1 MLTILKNE
9 KRTHFSDVITGDESW
24 FFFEYCRSSQWVFFK
39 DDLIAKTQK
48 TKMEKKI
55 TRKLTGV
62 EHDLEESIKS
72 HIFEILDEF
81 EPDSWQSL
89 FNSWIEHPLFIINTR
104 ISFK

>member
-55 TRKLTGV
+55 MLTIFFNESGLIIVNFLPPKL
-62 EHDLEESIKS
+62 K
-72 HIFEILDEF
+72 
-81 EPDSWQSL
+81 
-89 FNSWIEHPLFIINTR
+89 FNG
-104 ISFK
+104 

>member
-48 TKMEKKI
+48 TNMEKKI
-55 TRKLTGV
+55 MLTIFFNGSDLIIVYFLPPKL
-62 EHDLEESIKS
+62 K
-72 HIFEILDEF
+72 
-81 EPDSWQSL
+81 
-89 FNSWIEHPLFIINTR
+89 FNG
-104 ISFK
+104 

>member
-48 TKMEKKI
+48 TNMEKKI
-55 TRKLTGV
+55 MLTIFFNGSGLIIVNFLLPKL
-62 EHDLEESIKS
+62 K
-72 HIFEILDEF
+72 
-81 EPDSWQSL
+81 
-89 FNSWIEHPLFIINTR
+89 FNG
-104 ISFK
+104 